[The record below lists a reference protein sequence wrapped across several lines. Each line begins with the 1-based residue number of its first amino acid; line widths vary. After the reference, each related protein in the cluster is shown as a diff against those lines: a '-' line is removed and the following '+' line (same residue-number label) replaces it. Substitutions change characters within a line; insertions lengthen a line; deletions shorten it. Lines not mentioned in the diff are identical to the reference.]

1 MKRNILKGAFWV
13 LLSISTVSC
22 SDFLDINPHDSISDA
37 AVWENMDLAE
47 AFLNNCYTYV
57 EGENENGVPFCSYTD
72 ELFHRT
78 GYATEVYTLGNVS
91 CDNYNV
97 GFSEARGNTWN
108 FYYSGIK
115 KVKIRYLLF
124 PIVKRPEK
132 QKLSGRLIF
141 YVLFSIISF
150 THFTGAFLW

>member
-57 EGENENGVPFCSYTD
+57 EGENENGAAAQRQKAGGEFC
-72 ELFHRT
+72 HRVRQRAQLEDHE
-78 GYATEVYTLGNVS
+78 G
-91 CDNYNV
+91 
-97 GFSEARGNTWN
+97 RG
-108 FYYSGIK
+108 GPGAG
-115 KVKIRYLLF
+115 LCGGGAG
-124 PIVKRPEK
+124 KRRHDGGGGPA
-132 QKLSGRLIF
+132 LCGRES
-141 YVLFSIISF
+141 VLR
-150 THFTGAFLW
+150 

>member
-57 EGENENGVPFCSYTD
+57 
-72 ELFHRT
+72 
-78 GYATEVYTLGNVS
+78 
-91 CDNYNV
+91 
-97 GFSEARGNTWN
+97 
-108 FYYSGIK
+108 
-115 KVKIRYLLF
+115 
-124 PIVKRPEK
+124 
-132 QKLSGRLIF
+132 
-141 YVLFSIISF
+141 
-150 THFTGAFLW
+150 

>member
-57 EGENENGVPFCSYTD
+57 EGENETVYLSVVIRMNCFIVPAMQRKFI
-72 ELFHRT
+72 H
-78 GYATEVYTLGNVS
+78 
-91 CDNYNV
+91 
-97 GFSEARGNTWN
+97 
-108 FYYSGIK
+108 
-115 KVKIRYLLF
+115 
-124 PIVKRPEK
+124 
-132 QKLSGRLIF
+132 
-141 YVLFSIISF
+141 
-150 THFTGAFLW
+150 